1 VCRFSHSTTGT
12 FQVVRR
18 LWCDLGDVT
27 TWYAL
32 DRVSLAWYAP
42 ERPGVYAIARGR
54 VVLYVG
60 QAQNLRERLQAHL
73 AERENGLLL
82 VSLAGPG
89 TAARFVFEEVPRQ
102 LLDDVERAWIR
113 RLEPTCNRRAA

>member
-1 VCRFSHSTTGT
+1 MS
-12 FQVVRR
+12 
-18 LWCDLGDVT
+18 
-27 TWYAL
+27 TWYPF

-60 QAQNLRERLQAHL
+60 RADNLRDRLRRHVP
-73 AERENGLLL
+73 ERENGLLL

-89 TAARFVFEEVPRQ
+89 TAPQFTFAEVPPE
-102 LLDDVERAWIR
+102 LLADAERDWIR
-113 RLEPTCNRRAA
+113 RFEPTCNRRAA